1 MSEDKNQRLTGYN
14 KNKGLNYIIVHIKK
28 YNLLMNS
35 FISENLSIL
44 KKMFIIIDFVWCVL
58 VYGAGI
64 NDYFQYNFYK
74 RKAVDRKTFIVGRK
88 WKKIIKAC
96 NGKINQPDFDDKS
109 RFNNLFSKF
118 LGRDWLDMD
127 LCDEDEFIRFINK
140 HTEAMYKIKNGSGG
154 NGIGVIHLH
163 DISNLHDKYN
173 QLKNAHVLLE
183 EVIQQN
189 ENIAEF
195 NPSSV
200 NTIRVVTVLCKD
212 EVKIMSAVFRTGNG
226 NGNTDNFH
234 HYGLA
239 ALIDVETGVVIT
251 PAIDKKN
258 QKYYFHPVSKK
269 QIIGYHVPEWNMIKN
284 KVIQAARVSPKVR
297 YVGWD
302 IAIKSDDTICI
313 IEGNC
318 AADPDI
324 IQMPD
329 QIGKWLQYKN
339 VLDAMGG

>member
-1 MSEDKNQRLTGYN
+1 MREDNNQSLTGYN

-28 YNLLMNS
+28 YNLLMNT
-35 FISENLSIL
+35 FISNNLSVL
-44 KKMFIIIDFVWCVL
+44 RKVFIMIDFCWCVL
-58 VYGAGI
+58 FYGAGI

-88 WKKIIKAC
+88 WKKIIKTC
-96 NGKINQPDFDDKS
+96 NGKIHQPDFDDKS
-109 RFNNLFSKF
+109 KFNNAFSKF
-118 LGRDWLDMD
+118 LGRDWLDLDTCTENEYVCFM
-127 LCDEDEFIRFINK
+127 NK
-140 HTEAMYKIKNGSGG
+140 HSVAMYKIKNGSGG
-154 NGIGVIHLH
+154 NGIGIIQLH
-163 DISNLHDKYN
+163 DTNSLTEQYKK
-173 QLKNAHVLLE
+173 LKCAHVLLE
-183 EVIQQN
+183 EVIKQN
-189 ENIAEF
+189 EDIAEF

-200 NTIRVVTVLCKD
+200 NTIRVVTVVCKN

-251 PAIDKKN
+251 PAVDKKN

-269 QIIGYHVPEWNMIKN
+269 QIIGYQVPEWNSIKN
-284 KVIQAARVSPKVR
+284 KVIDAAKVNPYVR

-302 IAIKSDDTICI
+302 IAIKSDGTICI

-329 QIGKWLQYKN
+329 QIGKWQQYKN
-339 VLDAMGG
+339 VLEKMEK